1 MMMHTSTRRFG
12 RVRVWLAPALLLAA
26 FFWDGGA
33 VHRAVVLAQGSNPCT
48 APANAIV
55 AENCLTG
62 NPASEWD
69 VSGAGDASLQ
79 GFATDISVN
88 RGQTVSFKIATT
100 YAAYKLD
107 IYRMGYYGGLG
118 ARKVAS
124 LARVVPTQL
133 QPPCL
138 TDDTVG
144 LVDCG
149 NWAVSTSWAVPSTA
163 TSGIYFARVIRDE
176 SGQTATASH
185 IFFVVRDDTG
195 HSDVLFQTSDTTW
208 QAYNRYG
215 GNSLYFGNPV
225 GRAYKVSYNRPF
237 TTRQYASVTFV
248 FDTEYP
254 MVRFLESNG
263 YNVSYLSGVDTDR
276 SGAELLEHKVFL
288 SVGHDEY
295 WAGNQRANVEAARD
309 AGIHLAF
316 LSGNE
321 LFWKIRFENSLAVG
335 GAPYRTI
342 VCYKETHAN
351 AKIDPTAEWTGT
363 WRDPRFSPPADGNRP
378 ENALTGTIFMVN
390 GGGAGSYAAMT
401 VPPAEG
407 LRRLWRNT
415 TVRTQA
421 LAGTTATLPTAIGY
435 EWDIDAANAVRP
447 PGLFHLSSTTVSVTS
462 LLVDYGSTYG
472 GGTATHNLSMY
483 RANSGA
489 LVFGAG
495 TVRWAW
501 GLDASHDGNPDP
513 DPLGNPFPASAD
525 MQQATVNLLADMGAA
540 AGSLRTPLVAAA
552 ASGDHL
558 APTSSVT
565 SPANGSALL
574 AGTDVTIG
582 GVASDS
588 NGVVS
593 GVEVSVD
600 GGNTWHPATGTTA
613 WTYLWPAAPAG
624 TVVVQSRAVDDS
636 ANLQTPVGGITLNLS
651 AAPMV
656 DLTFQSSPSGLLLTV
671 GGTPSVTPFT
681 RHVPVGSS
689 NVVNAPSPQ
698 ALGASYYQFAS
709 WSDAGAQTHTVVAS
723 AVSQTASA
731 TYTVIVPPPPGSTL
745 GVTTVGVLVD
755 GGDSNYLNGSVI
767 TTPAVPVQVNSM
779 SVYVGSVDALVAN
792 RQYQLGIYTDSG
804 GRPGTLVAASV
815 TGTLTGN
822 AWNTLAMNASLL
834 GNSNYWLIYNTNG
847 TTDAVNDMY
856 YEVGAAGQG
865 VFSNLKATF
874 SGGLPATFPA
884 STPSIA
890 RYSIYATLG
899 PPDTTAPTATL
910 TSPGSPLSGT
920 VTLNA
925 TASDAGGLAR
935 VEFYA
940 DTTLI
945 GTDTTSP
952 FSVAFDTTTVANSTH
967 ALTAKAYDLSGN
979 TGTSAAVT
987 VTTNNGVA
995 TPVLSPAGGTFG
1007 GLVTVS
1013 ASTATTGATIRYTTN
1028 GTDPTATS
1036 TLYSGPL
1043 TLTSTATVKARAFKT
1058 GLIDSGVAT
1067 GAFTVTVATTVG
1079 MTTIGAGLD
1088 GGDSNYLNGSLV
1100 TTTNAATVASMSVH
1114 VGAID
1119 SSTTNRQFQV
1129 AIYTNSGSAPG
1140 ALVAKS
1146 ASGTLVANSWNT
1158 IAISAALA
1166 ANTKYWLIFN
1176 TNGRTDPVNDMH
1188 YDAAAAGLSVYS
1200 NGAMTFG
1207 TWPAA
1212 FPASTLT
1219 AARYS
1224 IYATFQ

>member
-1 MMMHTSTRRFG
+1 MHISARQFG
-12 RVRVWLAPALLLAA
+12 RVGVWILSAMFAAFLWESGDVLRGLVLLAQA
-26 FFWDGGA
+26 P
-33 VHRAVVLAQGSNPCT
+33 NPCT
-48 APANAIV
+48 TPANAIV
-55 AENCLTG
+55 AENCLAG
-62 NPASEWD
+62 NPATEWD
-69 VSGAGDASLQ
+69 VSGAGDANLQ

-88 RGQTVSFKIATT
+88 RGQTISFKVSTT
-100 YAAYKLD
+100 YTAYKLD

-124 LARVVPTQL
+124 LPRVVPTQQ

-138 TDDTVG
+138 TDATVG

-149 NWAVSTSWAVPSTA
+149 NWAISTSWAVPSA
-163 TSGIYFARVIRDE
+163 STSGIYFARVIRDE
-176 SGQTATASH
+176 AGQAATASH

-195 HSDVLFQTSDTTW
+195 HSDLLFQTSDTTW

-215 GNSLYFGNPV
+215 GNSLYVGSPA

-237 TTRQYASVTFV
+237 TTRQYASVTFI

-263 YNVSYLSGVDTDR
+263 YSVSYFSGVDTDR

-295 WAGNQRANVEAARD
+295 WAGTQRANVTAARD
-309 AGIHLAF
+309 AGVHLSF

-321 LFWKIRFENSLAVG
+321 VFWKIRWENSAAPG
-335 GAPYRTI
+335 AAPYRTI

-351 AKIDPTAEWTGT
+351 AKIDPSQEWTGT
-363 WRDPRFSPPADGNRP
+363 WRDPRFSPPADGGRP
-378 ENALTGTIFMVN
+378 ENGLTGTIFMVN
-390 GGGAGSYAAMT
+390 GGSVGSYAALQ

-421 LAGTTATLPTAIGY
+421 LAGTTATLPTVLGY
-435 EWDIDAANAVRP
+435 EWDVDAGNAVRP
-447 PGLFHLSSTTVSVTS
+447 AGLFHLSSTTVNVGS

-513 DPLGNPFPASAD
+513 DPLGNPFPASVD
-525 MQQATVNLLADMGAA
+525 MQQATVNLFADMGVA
-540 AGSLRTPLVAAA
+540 AGNLSTPLIAAA

-558 APTSSVT
+558 APSSSVT
-565 SPANGSALL
+565 SPANGSTLL
-574 AGTDVTIG
+574 AGTDITIG

-600 GGNTWHPATGTTA
+600 GGTTWHPATGTTA
-613 WTYLWPAAPAG
+613 WTYVWLAAPAG
-624 TVVVQSRAVDDS
+624 TPVVQSRAVDDS
-636 ANLQTPVGGITLNLS
+636 ANLETPVGGLALTISSTT
-651 AAPMV
+651 PMV
-656 DLTFQSSPSGLLLTV
+656 DLAFQSSPSGLQLTV
-671 GGTPSVTPFT
+671 GGTQGVTPFT
-681 RHVPVGSS
+681 RRVAVGSS
-689 NVVNAPSPQ
+689 NAVTAPSPQ
-698 ALGASYYQFAS
+698 ALGASTYQFAS
-709 WSDAGAQTHTVVAS
+709 WSDAGAQTHAVVAP
-723 AVSQTASA
+723 AVPQTYSA
-731 TYTVIVPPPPGSTL
+731 TFTLIVPPPPGSTL
-745 GVTTVGVLVD
+745 GLTTVGGHLD
-755 GGDSNYLNGSVI
+755 GGDSNYLNGSVV
-767 TTPAVPVQVNSM
+767 TTPGVPVQVNSM
-779 SVYVGSVDALVAN
+779 SVYVGNVDAAVAN
-792 RQYQLGIYTDSG
+792 RQYQLGIYADSA
-804 GRPGTLVAASV
+804 GRPGTLVAASAA
-815 TGTLTGN
+815 GTLVGN
-822 AWNTLAMNASLL
+822 TWNTLGLNASLAA
-834 GNSNYWLIYNTNG
+834 NSNYWLIFNTNG
-847 TTDAVNDMY
+847 TSDAVNDMY
-856 YEVGAAGQG
+856 FDIGASGQG
-865 VFSNLKATF
+865 VFSNPQATF
-874 SGGLPATFPA
+874 SAGLPAAFPS

-890 RYSIYATLG
+890 RYSIYVTLG

-925 TASDAGGLAR
+925 TASDAGGVAR

-940 DTTLI
+940 DATLI

-952 FSVAFDTTTVANSTH
+952 YSVSFDTTIVGNGAH
-967 ALTAKAYDLSGN
+967 ALTAKAFDVSGN
-979 TGTSAAVT
+979 VGASAPVN
-987 VTTNNGVA
+987 VTTNNSVA
-995 TPVLSPAGGTFG
+995 TPVLTPAGGTFA
-1007 GLVTVS
+1007 GLVPVS
-1013 ASTATTGATIRYTTN
+1013 VGTATAGATIRYTTN

-1036 TLYSGPL
+1036 TLYGGAF
-1043 TLTSTATVKARAFKT
+1043 TLTSTTTVKARAFKT
-1058 GLIDSGVAT
+1058 GLADSAVAT
-1067 GAFTVTVATTVG
+1067 GAFTVTIATTVG
-1079 MTTIGAGLD
+1079 MTTIGAGVD

-1100 TTTNAATVASMSVH
+1100 TTTNAGTVASMSVY

-1140 ALVAKS
+1140 TLVVKS

-1158 IAISAALA
+1158 IAISAALT
-1166 ANTKYWLIFN
+1166 ANTKYWFIFN

-1188 YDAAAAGLSVYS
+1188 YADAAAGQSVYS
-1200 NGAMTFG
+1200 NGVVAFG
-1207 TWPAA
+1207 TWPAT

-1219 AARYS
+1219 PARYS